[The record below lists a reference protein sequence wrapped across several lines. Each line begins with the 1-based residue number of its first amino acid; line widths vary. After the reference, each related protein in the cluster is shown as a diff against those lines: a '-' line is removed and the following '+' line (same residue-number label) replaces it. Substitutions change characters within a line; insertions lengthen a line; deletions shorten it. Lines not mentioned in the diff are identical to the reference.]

1 MRNRIGFIGGMLTGA
16 LFGAPL
22 AGAALN
28 VELTVKEPAGI
39 ARTAEWVA
47 TGVPLAQGAA
57 TEASN
62 FRMLSGTTPLPAQ
75 FKVQTRWP
83 DGSIKWVLCTFPVTL
98 AAHGEVKATLS
109 DAGGTP
115 PSSRLAIED
124 KPNALTVDTGAII
137 ATIGKKNFRLLDS
150 VSRSGQMLL
159 KQDADHGATL
169 WISPDR
175 KINAAEFAPEEVV
188 LEEAGPHRACILARG
203 RFKGAMELDGKEM
216 IRWTCRLYFH
226 EGSDRV
232 RIHFTLG
239 NDGAMGAEMKKR
251 EYFQFKALRL
261 NFGLQNNGAALT
273 VASAEAEGAPSAD
286 AAFAIRQKGAY
297 QKPGIFEASLGD
309 QILTQSDARSL
320 GAVSLANN
328 SGGIAL
334 AVREFWQ
341 NYPKEISVTPR
352 TLSIALWPEFG
363 GYPEGRDIYNLCGG
377 KQKTHEI
384 TLAFGNANKDAAHA
398 LAKQINQ
405 PLMAMA
411 SPEHFADSQALGLF
425 SPADVVTGQAELD
438 ALIKRYDDLQ
448 RSKPAG
454 LTQAAETRRNGPYY
468 NWMNWGDLNWACG
481 SCSLHYDW
489 TYIMLAHWLRTGQR
503 DFFDWGYAMARH
515 QHDIDLPRSDRDIL
529 RRRYLSAYEKETSGR
544 GVTGWHIGRDP
555 AQLRPTISHH
565 WIQGQGLYAALTG
578 DPEAWT
584 ALRLN
589 GAEGIRNRLFKQ
601 RNLDKEKKTD
611 QARSYGWSMECLL
624 AVYAFTGEDAYLDDA
639 RKIFENGLYYMFT
652 DKFNKS
658 GDMGGPVMTAYIVRP
673 LIDYHWHSADP
684 RAIEMLKA
692 MTDKSDDWK
701 DKYEYMMFED
711 AAAYVYYRTGDETYL
726 EKARMYL
733 GDALLKRRPK
743 FTFRSGAWTKEEA
756 KTSRTGIVHIAI
768 ERLKAQGKAP
778 AKL

>member
-1 MRNRIGFIGGMLTGA
+1 MQNRIGFTGLMLTGI
-16 LFGAPL
+16 LMGAPTFC
-22 AGAALN
+22 AALN

-39 ARTAEWVA
+39 ARTAEWVT
-47 TGVPLAQGAA
+47 TGVPLAQGSA
-57 TEASN
+57 TDVSGL
-62 FRMLSGTTPLPAQ
+62 RMLSGTTPLPAQ

-83 DGSIKWVLCTFPVTL
+83 DGSVKWALCTFPVTVP
-98 AAHGEVKATLS
+98 AHGEVKTTLAN
-109 DAGGTP
+109 AGGTP
-115 PSSRLAIED
+115 PASRLSIKDEPD
-124 KPNALTVDTGAII
+124 TLSIDTGAIV
-137 ATIGKKNFRLLDS
+137 ATINKRHFRLLDS
-150 VSRSGQMLL
+150 VTRNGQALL

-169 WISPDR
+169 WLSADR
-175 KINAAEFAPEEVV
+175 KINAAEVVPEEVV
-188 LEEAGPHRACILARG
+188 IEESGPRRVGILARG

-226 EGSDRV
+226 EGCDRI

-239 NDGAMGAEMKKR
+239 NDGAMGAEAKR
-251 EYFQFKALRL
+251 EYFQFKGLRL
-261 NFGLQNNGAALT
+261 NFGLPWGEQGLT
-273 VASAEAEGAPSAD
+273 VAAPEAEGAPSTD

-297 QKPGIFEASLGD
+297 RKPGIFEASLGD
-309 QILTQSDARSL
+309 QTLTRSDTRSL
-320 GAVSLANN
+320 GALSMGNN
-328 SGGIAL
+328 GAGIAL

-341 NYPKEISVTPR
+341 NYPKEISVTPQ

-384 TLAFGNANKDAAHA
+384 TLAFGDTSKPAA
-398 LAKQINQ
+398 LALAQQINR

-411 SPEHFADSQALGLF
+411 SPEHYADSQALGLF
-425 SPADVVTGQAELD
+425 GPDDVVTGQAELD
-438 ALIKRYDDLQ
+438 ALVKRYDALQ

-454 LTQAAETRRNGPYY
+454 LTQAAEARWYGPYY
-468 NWMNWGDLNWACG
+468 NWMNWGDLNWASG
-481 SCSLHYDW
+481 SSSLHYDW

-515 QHDIDLPRSDRDIL
+515 QHDIDLPRSDRDVM
-529 RRRYLSAYEKETSGR
+529 RRRYLSAYEKETSGS
-544 GVTGWHIGRDP
+544 GGTGWHIGRNP
-555 AQLRPTISHH
+555 ALLRPTLSHH

-589 GAEGIRNRLFKQ
+589 GAEGVRNRLFRH

-611 QARSYGWSMECLL
+611 QARSFGWSMECLL
-624 AVYAFTGEDAYLDDA
+624 AVYAFTGEDVYLNDA
-639 RKIFENGLYYMFT
+639 RTIFENGLYFMFT
-652 DKFNKS
+652 DQFKKS

-692 MTDKSDDWK
+692 ITDKSDDWK
-701 DKYEYMMFED
+701 NGYEYMMFED
-711 AAAYVYYRTGDETYL
+711 AAAYVYYRTGDEAYL
-726 EKARMYL
+726 DKARMYL

-756 KTSRTGIVHIAI
+756 KTSRTGIIHIAI

-778 AKL
+778 ATL